1 MQSVS
6 SPCID
11 LCRLDVA
18 GELCVGCGRSME
30 EIAGWQSADDAERRA
45 IVERAARRLADGST
59 AQG

>member
-30 EIAGWQSADDAERRA
+30 EIAVWKSADDAEKRA
-45 IVERAARRLADGST
+45 IVERAARRLVDGST